1 MLHHWLVPVLSALA
15 WWAMLALLFCLWAGE
30 GFPNYAAGSKPDQK
44 VLYISDIGAR
54 KYQPIF
60 IAGCVTQGI
69 LFVASMMLEV
79 HLRQIG
85 RLRRHFHWWS
95 NWFSW
100 LSLLFAIVGQTGI
113 TFVAVF
119 DTLSHPETHVSM
131 LVVYIVFIGISA
143 LLNVAA
149 AAALD
154 RSYLDKRHVK
164 LSLWFKV
171 IWFATEFVLAIAF
184 VGTQSF
190 WINVPA
196 VLEWAVSIVYPFY
209 QLIMAWDLWPAMG
222 KAKGHYPKYNDAYP
236 DLNIYIDPTSRR
248 MGMRPSTSAK
258 YCKEPNEK
266 KSCYSLPLHDIPDH
280 TRWNLPP

>member
-1 MLHHWLVPVLSALA
+1 MLHHWLVPVLSALT
-15 WWAMLALLFCLWAGE
+15 WWSMLALLFGLWATE
-30 GFPNYAAGSKPDQK
+30 GFPNYAANSKPDQQ

-54 KYQPIF
+54 KFQPIF
-60 IAGCVTQGI
+60 IAGSVTQGVF
-69 LFVASMMLEV
+69 FVASLMLEV

-95 NWFSW
+95 TWCLW
-100 LSLLFAIVGQTGI
+100 LSLLFAIVGQVGI

-119 DTLSHPETHVSM
+119 DTQSHPEAHVSM

-149 AAALD
+149 AAALE
-154 RSYLDKRHVK
+154 RSYLNKRHVK

-171 IWFATEFVLAIAF
+171 VWLVTEFVLAIAF
-184 VGTQSF
+184 VATQAF

-196 VLEWAVSIVYPFY
+196 ILEWTVSIVYPLY

-222 KAKGHYPKYNDAYP
+222 KSKGHYPKYNDTYP
-236 DLNIYIDPTSRR
+236 HLGSNSKPDTRRTDFYGPADVDIYQGTIEKESRI
-248 MGMRPSTSAK
+248 
-258 YCKEPNEK
+258 
-266 KSCYSLPLHDIPDH
+266 SLPFHTIPDH
-280 TRWNLPP
+280 VRWHS